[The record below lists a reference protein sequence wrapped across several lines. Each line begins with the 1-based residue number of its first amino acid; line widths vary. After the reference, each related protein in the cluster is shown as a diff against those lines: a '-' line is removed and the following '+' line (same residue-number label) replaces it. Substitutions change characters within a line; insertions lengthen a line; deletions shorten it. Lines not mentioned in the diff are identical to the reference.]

1 MNSVKSNENIKTSE
15 NGLALSLKKLFVEVA
30 WLKQDFLFCYL

>member
-15 NGLALSLKKLFVEVA
+15 NGLAVSLSNLIVEVA
-30 WLKQDFLFCYL
+30 